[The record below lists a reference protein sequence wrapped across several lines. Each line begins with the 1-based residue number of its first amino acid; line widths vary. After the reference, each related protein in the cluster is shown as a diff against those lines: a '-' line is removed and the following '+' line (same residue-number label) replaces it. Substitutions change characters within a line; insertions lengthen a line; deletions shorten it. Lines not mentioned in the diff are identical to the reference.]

1 VVQESATKKIWCKHN
16 AKNFEAC
23 LCISL
28 SNRNT
33 FAGSASPRGGV
44 MNSYEVG
51 PFDSCVVIMV
61 PDIACGGNGKRNY
74 SNYGLK
80 Q

>member
-16 AKNFEAC
+16 AKYFEAC
-23 LCISL
+23 MCITL
-28 SNRNT
+28 SNRIT
-33 FAGSASPRGGV
+33 FAGSASTCGGV
-44 MNSYEVG
+44 MNSCEVG

-61 PDIACGGNGKRNY
+61 PDIASAENGKGNY
-74 SNYGLK
+74 SNYRLK

>member
-61 PDIACGGNGKRNY
+61 PDIACGGNGERNY